1 MKDRQVSPHNLQEFF
16 LELQNEL
23 KETPS
28 LVVSTQ
34 SASIGKWTMSKI
46 WRVWIAAT
54 AKFMAGNGVTM
65 PLMVAK
71 DGSYHGS
78 RPFDANDGHELFS
91 AKFLPQDANGE
102 RLSWSKS
109 GRDGMRAATK
119 GERYIAMMRLEE
131 FMSDKGIQ
139 AFKPAESEYEKL
151 RQEQEQ

>member
-1 MKDRQVSPHNLQEFF
+1 MKERQVNPHNLQEFF

-23 KETPS
+23 KETQS

-34 SASIGKWTMSKI
+34 PAGAGKWGMARL
-46 WRVWIAAT
+46 WRMWIAAT

-65 PLMVAK
+65 PLMIAQ

-91 AKFLPQDANGE
+91 QKFLPQGPNGE

-119 GERYIAMMRLEE
+119 GERYTAMMRLEE
-131 FMSDKGIQ
+131 WMGDKGIQ
-139 AFKPAESEYEKL
+139 AFKPSESEYEKL
-151 RQEQEQ
+151 RQEQER